1 MLVKIKVGG
10 IHSGIYQ
17 LLIVIVPLMFSLVT
31 GSCFCA
37 MLIGFENFAYSYEGI
52 THLADCP
59 GLSGGCSE
67 MPPMRSVW
75 LLRQASTMGETGS
88 SYPAILAD
96 AVGEEKVVNSGT
108 DAFFEHALGR
118 GGRHYH
124 NGGTRDNHSDSC
136 G

>member
-1 MLVKIKVGG
+1 MKIKVEG

-17 LLIVIVPLMFSLVT
+17 LLIVIVLLMFSLVNK
-31 GSCFCA
+31 SCFCA
-37 MLIGFENFAYSYEGI
+37 MLIDFENFAYSYEGI

-59 GLSGGCSE
+59 GLSGGCAE
-67 MPPMRSVW
+67 MPPVRSVW

-96 AVGEEKVVNSGT
+96 AMGEEKVVNSGT
-108 DAFFEHALGR
+108 DALFEHALSR
-118 GGRHYH
+118 GGRHHH
-124 NGGTRDNHSDSC
+124 NGRTRDNHSDSC